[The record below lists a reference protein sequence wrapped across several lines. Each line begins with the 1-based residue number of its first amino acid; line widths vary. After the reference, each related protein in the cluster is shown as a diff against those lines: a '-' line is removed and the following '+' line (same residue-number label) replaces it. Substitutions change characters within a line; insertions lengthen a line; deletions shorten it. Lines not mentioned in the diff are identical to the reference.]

1 MVDWRIAEA
10 LAVDTRQAVTRWWT
24 RCRSAAA
31 PIPDGLV
38 DDLQAARLA
47 LDDGLQRRFWGFA
60 SVLREP
66 RRSEFVTKIGEVD
79 PWHVLSEMAAGRT
92 QPDPAAGDVLRRVT
106 VRERLVVFR
115 ARPVFASYL
124 SGLVH
129 APRSTPDE
137 LPQAPPAP
145 PLPAPPGSPPSTRPP
160 SAQYHYILSLNR
172 EIVQI
177 WNPIRLFLP
186 STVPE
191 STSRPKNRPLRSPF
205 PVQRPSA
212 FRGRL
217 RK

>member
-124 SGLVH
+124 SGSYTRL
-129 APRSTPDE
+129 AQPLTSFLKRRPRR
-137 LPQAPPAP
+137 LYLRLQALRH
-145 PLPAPPGSPPSTRPP
+145 PLDPRRPN
-160 SAQYHYILSLNR
+160 I
-172 EIVQI
+172 
-177 WNPIRLFLP
+177 
-186 STVPE
+186 T
-191 STSRPKNRPLRSPF
+191 TS
-205 PVQRPSA
+205 
-212 FRGRL
+212 
-217 RK
+217 